1 MKIDKKLGFTYL
13 KGLLMG
19 AADVVPGV
27 SGGTIALITGIY
39 ETLIN
44 SINSFSFG
52 LIQVWKTSG
61 FKVVFNKVN
70 GPFLVALLAG
80 VLTSI
85 FSISKVLSHLLSTQA
100 ISTWSFFFGLVIAST
115 SVVSKEIQKW
125 NWSTISLLLTGIIAA
140 YFVTQ
145 FTPAEQ
151 SNSLIYL
158 FFSGAIAICAMIL
171 PGISG
176 SFILIILGSYES
188 VLNAVDDRNLKVILV
203 VAAGCIFGIL
213 SFARILKFLFQRYR
227 AQTMA
232 IMLGFIV
239 GSLVKIWP
247 WKDENQYNIYDFN
260 SMQDLEYA
268 IGFCAAGFLAVILVE
283 RIGRSKKSKIQ

>member
-1 MKIDKKLGFTYL
+1 MDKKLIFTYL

-52 LIQVWKTSG
+52 LIQVWRSSG
-61 FKVVFNKVN
+61 IIAVFKKVN
-70 GPFLVALLAG
+70 GPFLATLLAG
-80 VLTSI
+80 ILTSI
-85 FSISKVLSHLLSTQA
+85 FSISKVLSYLLSEQA

-115 SVVSKEIQKW
+115 SVVSKEIKKW
-125 NWSTISLLLTGIIAA
+125 DWSTISLLLIGIILA

-151 SNSLIYL
+151 NNSLIYL

-188 VLNAVDDRNLKVILV
+188 VLNAVDERNFKIILV
-203 VAAGCIFGIL
+203 VALGCIFGIL
-213 SFARILKFLFQRYR
+213 SFARVLKFLFRKFR

-232 IMLGFIV
+232 IMLGFII

-247 WKDENQYNIYDFN
+247 WKDLNQKNIYNFN
-260 SMQDLEYA
+260 QMQDLEYA
-268 IGFCAAGFLAVILVE
+268 IGFCLVGFLAVILVE
-283 RIGRSKKSKIQ
+283 RIGRSTINKV

>member
-1 MKIDKKLGFTYL
+1 
-13 KGLLMG
+13 MG

-52 LIQVWKTSG
+52 LIQVWKSSG
-61 FKVVFNKVN
+61 IIAVFKKVN
-70 GPFLVALLAG
+70 GPFLATLLAG
-80 VLTSI
+80 ILTSI
-85 FSISKVLSHLLSTQA
+85 FSISKVLSYLLSEQA

-115 SVVSKEIQKW
+115 SVVSKEIKKW
-125 NWSTISLLLTGIIAA
+125 DWSTISLLFIGIILA

-151 SNSLIYL
+151 NNSLIYL

-188 VLNAVDDRNLKVILV
+188 VLNAVDERNFKIILV
-203 VAAGCIFGIL
+203 VALGCIFGIL
-213 SFARILKFLFQRYR
+213 SFARVLKFLFRKFR

-232 IMLGFIV
+232 IMLGFII

-247 WKDENQYNIYDFN
+247 WKDLNQKNIYNFKQ
-260 SMQDLEYA
+260 MQDLEYA
-268 IGFCAAGFLAVILVE
+268 IGFCLVGFLAVILVE
-283 RIGRSKKSKIQ
+283 RIGRSTMNKV

>member
-1 MKIDKKLGFTYL
+1 MDKKLIFTYL

-52 LIQVWKTSG
+52 LIQVWRSSG
-61 FKVVFNKVN
+61 IIAVFKKVN
-70 GPFLVALLAG
+70 GPFLVALIAG

-85 FSISKVLSHLLSTQA
+85 FSISKILSYLLSEQA
-100 ISTWSFFFGLVIAST
+100 VSTWSFFFGLVIAST
-115 SVVSKEIQKW
+115 SVVSKEIKKW
-125 NWSTISLLLTGIIAA
+125 DWSTISLLLIGIILA
-140 YFVTQ
+140 YFITQ
-145 FTPAEQ
+145 FTPAEE

-188 VLNAVDDRNLKVILV
+188 VLNAVDQRDFKVILV
-203 VAAGCIFGIL
+203 VAFGCIFGIL
-213 SFARILKFLFQRYR
+213 SFARILKFLFR
-227 AQTMA
+227 
-232 IMLGFIV
+232 
-239 GSLVKIWP
+239 
-247 WKDENQYNIYDFN
+247 
-260 SMQDLEYA
+260 
-268 IGFCAAGFLAVILVE
+268 
-283 RIGRSKKSKIQ
+283 

>member
-1 MKIDKKLGFTYL
+1 
-13 KGLLMG
+13 MG

-52 LIQVWKTSG
+52 LIQVWRSSG
-61 FKVVFNKVN
+61 IIAVFKKVN
-70 GPFLVALLAG
+70 GPFLATLLAG
-80 VLTSI
+80 ILTSI
-85 FSISKVLSHLLSTQA
+85 FSISKVLSYLLSEQA
-100 ISTWSFFFGLVIAST
+100 ISTWSFFFGLVISST
-115 SVVSKEIQKW
+115 SVVSKEIKKW
-125 NWSTISLLLTGIIAA
+125 DWSTISLLLIGIILA

-151 SNSLIYL
+151 NNSLIYL

-188 VLNAVDDRNLKVILV
+188 VLNAVDERNFKIILV
-203 VAAGCIFGIL
+203 VALGCIFGIL
-213 SFARILKFLFQRYR
+213 SFARVLKFLFRKFR

-232 IMLGFIV
+232 IMLGFII

-247 WKDENQYNIYDFN
+247 WKDLNQKNIYNFKQ
-260 SMQDLEYA
+260 MQDLEYA
-268 IGFCAAGFLAVILVE
+268 IGFCLVGFLAVILVE
-283 RIGRSKKSKIQ
+283 RIGRSTINKV

>member
-1 MKIDKKLGFTYL
+1 
-13 KGLLMG
+13 MG

-52 LIQVWKTSG
+52 LIQVWRSSG
-61 FKVVFNKVN
+61 IIAVFKKVN
-70 GPFLVALLAG
+70 GPFLATLLAG
-80 VLTSI
+80 ILTSI
-85 FSISKVLSHLLSTQA
+85 FSISKVLSYLLSEQA

-115 SVVSKEIQKW
+115 SVVSKEIKKW
-125 NWSTISLLLTGIIAA
+125 DWSTISLLLIGIILA

-151 SNSLIYL
+151 NNSLIYL

-188 VLNAVDDRNLKVILV
+188 VLNAVDERNFKIILV
-203 VAAGCIFGIL
+203 VALGCIFGIL
-213 SFARILKFLFQRYR
+213 SFARVLKFLFRKFR

-232 IMLGFIV
+232 IMLGFII

-247 WKDENQYNIYDFN
+247 WKDLNQKNIYNFKQ
-260 SMQDLEYA
+260 MQDLEYA
-268 IGFCAAGFLAVILVE
+268 IGFCLVGFLAVILVE
-283 RIGRSKKSKIQ
+283 RIGRSTINKV

>member
-1 MKIDKKLGFTYL
+1 
-13 KGLLMG
+13 MG

-52 LIQVWKTSG
+52 LIQVWRSSG
-61 FKVVFNKVN
+61 IIAVFKKVN
-70 GPFLVALLAG
+70 GPFLATLLAG
-80 VLTSI
+80 ILTSI
-85 FSISKVLSHLLSTQA
+85 FSISKVLSYLLSEQA

-115 SVVSKEIQKW
+115 SVVSKEIKKW
-125 NWSTISLLLTGIIAA
+125 DWSTISLLLIGIILA

-151 SNSLIYL
+151 NNSLIYL

-188 VLNAVDDRNLKVILV
+188 VLNAVDERNFKIILV
-203 VAAGCIFGIL
+203 VALGCIFGIL
-213 SFARILKFLFQRYR
+213 SFARVLKFLFRKFR

-232 IMLGFIV
+232 IMLGFII

-247 WKDENQYNIYDFN
+247 WKDLNQKNIYNFN
-260 SMQDLEYA
+260 QMQDLEYA
-268 IGFCAAGFLAVILVE
+268 IGFCLVGFLAVILVE
-283 RIGRSKKSKIQ
+283 RIGRSTINKV

>member
-1 MKIDKKLGFTYL
+1 MDKKLIFTYL

-52 LIQVWKTSG
+52 LIQVWRSSG
-61 FKVVFNKVN
+61 IIAVFKKVN
-70 GPFLVALLAG
+70 GPFLVALIAG

-85 FSISKVLSHLLSTQA
+85 FSISKVISYLLSEQA
-100 ISTWSFFFGLVIAST
+100 VSTWSFFFGLVIAST
-115 SVVSKEIQKW
+115 SVVSKEIKKW
-125 NWSTISLLLTGIIAA
+125 DWSTISLLLIGIILA
-140 YFVTQ
+140 YFITQ
-145 FTPAEQ
+145 FTPADE

-188 VLNAVDDRNLKVILV
+188 VLNAVDQRDFKVILV
-203 VAAGCIFGIL
+203 VAFGCIFGIL
-213 SFARILKFLFQRYR
+213 SFARILKFLFRKFR

-232 IMLGFIV
+232 IMLGFII

-247 WKDENQYNIYDFN
+247 WKDLNQQNIYNFEQ
-260 SMQDLEYA
+260 MQDLEYA
-268 IGFCAAGFLAVILVE
+268 IGFCLVGFLAVILVE
-283 RIGRSKKSKIQ
+283 RIGRSTMNKV

>member
-1 MKIDKKLGFTYL
+1 
-13 KGLLMG
+13 MG

-52 LIQVWKTSG
+52 LIQVWKSSG
-61 FKVVFNKVN
+61 IIAVFKKVN
-70 GPFLVALLAG
+70 GPFLTTLLAG
-80 VLTSI
+80 ILTSI
-85 FSISKVLSHLLSTQA
+85 FSISKVLSYLLSEQA

-115 SVVSKEIQKW
+115 SVVSKEIKKW
-125 NWSTISLLLTGIIAA
+125 DWSTISLLFIGIILA

-151 SNSLIYL
+151 NNSLIYL

-171 PGISG
+171 PCISG

-188 VLNAVDDRNLKVILV
+188 VLNAVDERNFKIILV
-203 VAAGCIFGIL
+203 VALGCIFGIL
-213 SFARILKFLFQRYR
+213 SFARVLKFLFRKFR

-232 IMLGFIV
+232 IMLGFII

-247 WKDENQYNIYDFN
+247 WKDLNQKNIYNFKQ
-260 SMQDLEYA
+260 MQDLEYA
-268 IGFCAAGFLAVILVE
+268 IGFCLVGFLAVILVE
-283 RIGRSKKSKIQ
+283 RIGRSTMNKV

>member
-1 MKIDKKLGFTYL
+1 
-13 KGLLMG
+13 MG

-52 LIQVWKTSG
+52 LIQVWRSSG
-61 FKVVFNKVN
+61 IIAVFKKVN
-70 GPFLVALLAG
+70 GPFLATLLAG
-80 VLTSI
+80 ILTSI
-85 FSISKVLSHLLSTQA
+85 FSISKVLSYLLSEQA

-115 SVVSKEIQKW
+115 SVVSKEIKKW
-125 NWSTISLLLTGIIAA
+125 DWSTISLLLIGIILA

-151 SNSLIYL
+151 NNSLIYL

-188 VLNAVDDRNLKVILV
+188 VLNAVDERNFKIILV
-203 VAAGCIFGIL
+203 VALGCIFGIL
-213 SFARILKFLFQRYR
+213 SFARVLKFLFRKFR

-232 IMLGFIV
+232 IMLGFII

-247 WKDENQYNIYDFN
+247 WKDLNQKNIYNFN
-260 SMQDLEYA
+260 QMQDLEYA
-268 IGFCAAGFLAVILVE
+268 IGFCLVGFLAVILVE
-283 RIGRSKKSKIQ
+283 RIGRSTMNKV

>member
-1 MKIDKKLGFTYL
+1 
-13 KGLLMG
+13 MG

-52 LIQVWKTSG
+52 LIQVWKSSG
-61 FKVVFNKVN
+61 IIAVFKKVN
-70 GPFLVALLAG
+70 GPFLATLLAG
-80 VLTSI
+80 ILTSI
-85 FSISKVLSHLLSTQA
+85 FSISKVLSYLLSEQA

-115 SVVSKEIQKW
+115 SVVSKEIKKW
-125 NWSTISLLLTGIIAA
+125 DWSTISLLFIGIILA

-151 SNSLIYL
+151 NNSLIYL

-188 VLNAVDDRNLKVILV
+188 VLNAVDERNFKIILV
-203 VAAGCIFGIL
+203 VALGCIFGIL
-213 SFARILKFLFQRYR
+213 SFARVLKFLFRKFR

-232 IMLGFIV
+232 IMLGFII

-247 WKDENQYNIYDFN
+247 WKDLNQKNIYNFKQ
-260 SMQDLEYA
+260 MQDLEYA
-268 IGFCAAGFLAVILVE
+268 IGFCLVGFLAVILVE
-283 RIGRSKKSKIQ
+283 RIGRSTINKV

>member
-1 MKIDKKLGFTYL
+1 
-13 KGLLMG
+13 MG

-52 LIQVWKTSG
+52 LIQVWRSSG
-61 FKVVFNKVN
+61 IIAVFKKVN
-70 GPFLVALLAG
+70 GPFLATLLAG
-80 VLTSI
+80 ALTSI
-85 FSISKVLSHLLSTQA
+85 FSISKVLSYLLSEQA

-115 SVVSKEIQKW
+115 SVVSKEIKKW
-125 NWSTISLLLTGIIAA
+125 DWSTISLLLIGIILA
-140 YFVTQ
+140 YFITQ

-151 SNSLIYL
+151 NNSLIYL

-188 VLNAVDDRNLKVILV
+188 VLNAVDERNFKIILI
-203 VAAGCIFGIL
+203 VALGCIFGIL
-213 SFARILKFLFQRYR
+213 SFARVLKFLFRKFR

-232 IMLGFIV
+232 IMLGFII

-247 WKDENQYNIYDFN
+247 WKDLNQKNIYNFKQ
-260 SMQDLEYA
+260 MQDLEYA
-268 IGFCAAGFLAVILVE
+268 IGFCLVGFLAVILVE
-283 RIGRSKKSKIQ
+283 RIGRSTMNKV